1 MSGGEQAATSVCRT
15 LLLIRHARSELAGRF
30 CGHTDAALSDEGRR
44 QLPGLLQKLSGYP
57 VRRIFSSDLLRVR
70 QSAGFLAAGLNLS
83 VEYLPELREISFGE
97 WEGLSWEE
105 IAARDPETAARWVEQ
120 YPRLAAP
127 GGEEFAHF
135 RRRIREAF
143 DQLCLRAESE
153 CAAVVTHAGVIRS
166 LLLDRLALDERELG
180 SLSCDYACCIE
191 LRLRG
196 GSWQMLES
204 QPFFPK

>member
-1 MSGGEQAATSVCRT
+1 MSGGEQAASSVCRT

-30 CGHTDAALSDEGRR
+30 CGHADAALSDEGRR

-57 VRRIFSSDLLRVR
+57 VRRIFSSDLLRAR
-70 QSAGFLAAGLNLS
+70 QTASFLAAGLNLA
-83 VEYLPELREISFGE
+83 VDFLPELREISFGE

-105 IAARDPETAARWVEQ
+105 IAAKDPGTAARWVEQ

-127 GGEEFAHF
+127 GGEEFEHF
-135 RRRIREAF
+135 RRRVREAF
-143 DQLCLRAESE
+143 DRLCLQAESE

-166 LLLDRLALDERELG
+166 LLLDRLGRDERELG
-180 SLSCDYACCIE
+180 SLPCDYACCIE

-196 GSWQMLES
+196 GSWRMPEK
-204 QPFFPK
+204 QPSFPM